1 MSLYNAEITTREIN
15 SVFDRKT
22 FKTEFRLNPDTVY
35 LANLRLCN
43 SGITSS
49 EADKYNKLLGALGC
63 IKSIQ
68 LYDNNTLLD
77 QILEA
82 SILNAFRNVNNENSD
97 NISLNRFL
105 KHNALGYLS
114 EGDQTYDP
122 LGGPN
127 LGSQKVTTQ
136 NPSDA
141 VGDKAWISLKDM
153 LPFLKSSSSLPTN
166 IFRKIRLVVNWKSA
180 SELKDLVTS
189 RRDAT
194 LSTIE
199 DTFLVADELNM
210 GDMKSQMMSSY
221 QGVQYRPIEHD
232 SVQVNAISGL
242 ADTAGNTSKTQTNN
256 FLVNGFDNKRVR
268 KLCIVQTPQDST
280 TWVDGV
286 TNKGY
291 ANQGSVAQYKT
302 RYQCRVNGSNL
313 LARQGWDGDNQRLA
327 HLVDSW
333 GDCNVIAGQNNVFLN
348 EVANNVED
356 GAELA
361 GQLDYTGIIV
371 DDHVKEMVVDFE
383 RVGVYGNTKQNQAL
397 RLNIFGE
404 VEKAVVVGSDG
415 RYNVVYV

>member
-1 MSLYNAEITTREIN
+1 
-15 SVFDRKT
+15 
-22 FKTEFRLNPDTVY
+22 
-35 LANLRLCN
+35 
-43 SGITSS
+43 
-49 EADKYNKLLGALGC
+49 
-63 IKSIQ
+63 
-68 LYDNNTLLD
+68 
-77 QILEA
+77 
-82 SILNAFRNVNNENSD
+82 
-97 NISLNRFL
+97 
-105 KHNALGYLS
+105 
-114 EGDQTYDP
+114 
-122 LGGPN
+122 
-127 LGSQKVTTQ
+127 
-136 NPSDA
+136 
-141 VGDKAWISLKDM
+141 
-153 LPFLKSSSSLPTN
+153 
-166 IFRKIRLVVNWKSA
+166 
-180 SELKDLVTS
+180 
-189 RRDAT
+189 
-194 LSTIE
+194 
-199 DTFLVADELNM
+199 
-210 GDMKSQMMSSY
+210 
-221 QGVQYRPIEHD
+221 
-232 SVQVNAISGL
+232 
-242 ADTAGNTSKTQTNN
+242 GNTSKTQTNN

-268 KLCIVQTPQDST
+268 KLCIVQTPQDSS
-280 TWVDGV
+280 TWVNGV

-404 VEKAVVVGSDG
+404 VEKAVIVGSDG